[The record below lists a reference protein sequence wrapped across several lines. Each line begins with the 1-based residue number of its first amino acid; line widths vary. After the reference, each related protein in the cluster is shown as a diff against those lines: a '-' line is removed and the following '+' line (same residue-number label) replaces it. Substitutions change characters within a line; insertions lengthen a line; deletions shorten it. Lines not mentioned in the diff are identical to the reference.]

1 MWSAHETRSINSA
14 VAQQRSFSSKSPLE
28 KLLERRVHNRTPH
41 CRTANDSATN
51 PAAPRTELLCA
62 PRPNPRE
69 LTRNGTVYLVVF
81 GSFLLIGPNENP
93 CRVDFLTR
101 EGIVQ
106 LPLSDFLESSL
117 LRRWQSFADARAHA
131 VTKARNSTAGR
142 TDRLGMTGHSGESF
156 AEILHQL
163 DPSGGSGK
171 FAAQSLKKGRRQR
184 RSRSSLAGSHLPGG
198 PIE

>member
-81 GSFLLIGPNENP
+81 GSFLLIGPMQSEQ
-93 CRVDFLTR
+93 RVGQGLC
-101 EGIVQ
+101 
-106 LPLSDFLESSL
+106 
-117 LRRWQSFADARAHA
+117 SFA
-131 VTKARNSTAGR
+131 RNKIWKKFSHPLPKLRSAG
-142 TDRLGMTGHSGESF
+142 LCSF
-156 AEILHQL
+156 A
-163 DPSGGSGK
+163 
-171 FAAQSLKKGRRQR
+171 
-184 RSRSSLAGSHLPGG
+184 RSVMTRKSKRSSKAVAKAEQEGMAMGLFVEDKQTLVEAIAESWAWLTARRLVLQN
-198 PIE
+198 

>member
-81 GSFLLIGPNENP
+81 GSFLLIGPRFQITSAMRTVFRIEWDQIPAAFAWGKYHSHELSFSTSSVQRHHDDRN
-93 CRVDFLTR
+93 
-101 EGIVQ
+101 GIGAESTPKYDTLKNGFTHKVRCWLRKTWSRHHTL
-106 LPLSDFLESSL
+106 LPD
-117 LRRWQSFADARAHA
+117 
-131 VTKARNSTAGR
+131 
-142 TDRLGMTGHSGESF
+142 
-156 AEILHQL
+156 
-163 DPSGGSGK
+163 
-171 FAAQSLKKGRRQR
+171 
-184 RSRSSLAGSHLPGG
+184 
-198 PIE
+198 